1 MAYLL
6 VMGSVMLSIVV
17 CLGWAAWALGRWCIQ
32 RLTPAHTPRT
42 AKSRVSPSKKVTPK
56 PRASAA
62 KRTSSTAKPARA
74 SAKASDKAKPIKVEK
89 VPLAPPNLLTRFL
102 AKCRS
107 TLPLGLFALFLFGV
121 IKLAQI
127 GMQARSEDVPAGYH
141 QLVTVVGWA
150 AVVLLVLAVLSFLA
164 LWRVSRY
171 EQKEL

>member
-1 MAYLL
+1 M
-6 VMGSVMLSIVV
+6 
-17 CLGWAAWALGRWCIQ
+17 
-32 RLTPAHTPRT
+32 
-42 AKSRVSPSKKVTPK
+42 SPSKKVTPK

-62 KRTSSTAKPARA
+62 KRTSSTAKPTR
-74 SAKASDKAKPIKVEK
+74 ASDKAKPIKVEK
-89 VPLAPPNLLTRFL
+89 APLAPPNLLTRFL

-127 GMQARSEDVPAGYH
+127 GMQARSEDVPVGYH